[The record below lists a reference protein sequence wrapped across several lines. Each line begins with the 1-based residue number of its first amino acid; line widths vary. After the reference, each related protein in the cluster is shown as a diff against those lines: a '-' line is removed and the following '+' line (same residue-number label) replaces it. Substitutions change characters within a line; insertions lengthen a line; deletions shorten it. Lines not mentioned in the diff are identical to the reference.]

1 MIGDLREKLEPIG
14 KLDVLASVG
23 DKALDYF

>member
-14 KLDVLASVG
+14 KRKVLASVG